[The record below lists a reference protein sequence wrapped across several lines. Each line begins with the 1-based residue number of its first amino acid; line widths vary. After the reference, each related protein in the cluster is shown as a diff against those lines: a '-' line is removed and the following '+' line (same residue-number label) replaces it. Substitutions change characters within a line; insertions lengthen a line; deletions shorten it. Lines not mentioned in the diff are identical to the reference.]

1 METTRRDLEI
11 IDPIEPEF
19 EEHSIWTSI
28 ALHLLPG
35 IVGGLVYYLTAP
47 FLRARGYPTVSA
59 LILAGLVVL
68 SPLELAILFYFSR
81 KKGQSLRSL
90 LAYQQPLPLG
100 QYLLWVSIVIVSSGL
115 IMTLFNPLSATLMGL
130 FKWIPGDLILDLGLS
145 GGFARPKLILTYGLF
160 LLFGVLIGPLVEELY
175 FRGFLLP
182 RLPRRLGGWSPLV
195 HSFLFA
201 LYHTWTPWMFAART
215 AGLLPLIYGVRHKRN
230 LWIGIIAHCLLN
242 SLDLFAGVAFIFS
255 LA

>member
-1 METTRRDLEI
+1 METTRRDLDT
-11 IDPIEPEF
+11 IDPIEPEL
-19 EEHSIWTSI
+19 EEHSLWTSLV
-28 ALHLLPG
+28 LHLLPG
-35 IVGGLVYYLTAP
+35 IAGGLVYFLAAP
-47 FLRARGYPTVSA
+47 YLRARGYPTVSA

-81 KKGQSLRSL
+81 KKGQKLRAL
-90 LAYQQPLPLG
+90 LAYQQPLPLN

-115 IMTLFNPLSATLMGL
+115 IMTLFNPVSAYLEGL
-130 FKWIPGDLILDLGLS
+130 FRWIPGDLMLDLGLS

-160 LLFGVLIGPLVEELY
+160 LIFGVLISPIVEELY

-182 RLPRRLGGWSPLV
+182 RLPQRLGGWTTLI
-195 HSFLFA
+195 HSLLFA

-215 AGLLPLIYGVRHKRN
+215 AGLLPLIYGVKHKRN
-230 LWIGIIAHCLLN
+230 LWIGIIVHCLLN
-242 SLDLFAGVAFIFS
+242 SIDLFTGVAFILN